1 MDLIKIKNTS
11 SEKHLSKRMK
21 KQAIDWEKTFASRIS
36 GKGLLSLQVNKLQNG
51 PVKNPTQ
58 SNQKMDK
65 RQGKIF
71 HQKGYADGQN
81 IHEKMFNTTIC

>member
-1 MDLIKIKNTS
+1 
-11 SEKHLSKRMK
+11 MK
-21 KQAIDWEKTFASRIS
+21 KKAIEWEKIFANCLSD
-36 GKGLLSLQVNKLQNG
+36 KGLLSLQVNKLQNG
-51 PVKNPTQ
+51 PVKKPKQ

-81 IHEKMFNTTIC
+81 TYEKMFNTIICKTLLLEEAE

>member
-1 MDLIKIKNTS
+1 
-11 SEKHLSKRMK
+11 MK
-21 KQAIDWEKTFASRIS
+21 KKAIEWEKTFANCLFD
-36 GKGLLSLQVNKLQNG
+36 KGLLSLQVNKLQNG
-51 PVKNPTQ
+51 PVKKPKQ

-81 IHEKMFNTTIC
+81 THEKMFNTIICKTLPLDEAE